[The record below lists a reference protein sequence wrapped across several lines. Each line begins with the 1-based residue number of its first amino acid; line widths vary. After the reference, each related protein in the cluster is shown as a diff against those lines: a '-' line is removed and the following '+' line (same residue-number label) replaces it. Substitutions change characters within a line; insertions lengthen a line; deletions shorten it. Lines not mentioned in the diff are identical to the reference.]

1 MNEVRQSEDLRR
13 QNQNIDEV
21 HNQNASN
28 VQNLFQER
36 HASRLDVNRLNSISI
51 HENTIEEQ
59 KADNHPIENS
69 NDQDLPQIVLSLQNA
84 TMTQELSDLTQPA
97 QNLSERQEQL
107 DHNQPS
113 QNVLES
119 QEHPDL
125 NQPAA
130 YPNNSEESS
139 GFSTFAPNFLESQER
154 PNMDQLYED
163 ILLPLNY
170 SMRDV
175 NPRSLDLPA
184 HSLLQDS
191 GHNQTPQI
199 RHIEASSNSIYN
211 IISLTNQHKSE
222 CCIICYQNF
231 TSIENLQLDKTIVQL
246 KCKGKHIFHKKCID
260 EWLKYNSNKK
270 T

>member
-21 HNQNASN
+21 QNQNASN
-28 VQNLFQER
+28 VQNPFEER
-36 HASRLDVNRLNSISI
+36 YASRLDVNRLNSISI

-69 NDQDLPQIVLSLQNA
+69 DDQDLFQIVLSLQN
-84 TMTQELSDLTQPA
+84 TTTIEVLSDLTQPA
-97 QNLSERQEQL
+97 QNLSERQEPL

-113 QNVLES
+113 QNVPES
-119 QEHPDL
+119 QEHPDP

-130 YPNNSEESS
+130 YPNNSQESS

-154 PNMDQLYED
+154 RNLDEFHED

-170 SMRDV
+170 SMRDI
-175 NPRSLDLPA
+175 NPLSLDLPA

-191 GHNQTPQI
+191 GHNQMPQI
-199 RHIEASSNSIYN
+199 
-211 IISLTNQHKSE
+211 
-222 CCIICYQNF
+222 
-231 TSIENLQLDKTIVQL
+231 
-246 KCKGKHIFHKKCID
+246 
-260 EWLKYNSNKK
+260 
-270 T
+270 